1 MLGLLRSSTETA
13 FTHLL
18 STINMYTKEEYQ
30 TFFTLVAKWAGGW
43 SEWRQD
49 RPYPITLVEFNHCNF
64 GTEYRVY
71 VEGVGLPPGYSHM
84 FSYVATQEDINMY
97 LFQEINK

>member
-18 STINMYTKEEYQ
+18 SAINMYTKEEYQ
-30 TFFTLVAKWAGGW
+30 AFLTLVAKWAGGW
-43 SEWRQD
+43 SEWLQD
-49 RPYPITLVEFNHCNF
+49 HPYPITLVEFNQCNF

-71 VEGVGLPPGYSHM
+71 VEGIGLSPGYSHM
-84 FSYVATQEDINMY
+84 FSYVVTQEDINMY
-97 LFQEINK
+97 LFQEMDK